1 MASQPAHNEIVHTSM
16 GAGRW
21 LSAIMY
27 LGTCRS
33 LVRTMFVLCAC
44 TYCLLECV
52 CVFAHICAN
61 TNAQIYHLLVYMEE
75 LVRSSVCICGHIWI
89 NYQFSLQFCSHKTCR
104 KLLNIDCVLPNFLGI
119 FSIWHIFG
127 RQEKHFA
134 FSCLYPNPPSK
145 SNCGS

>member
-21 LSAIMY
+21 FSAIMY

-61 TNAQIYHLLVYMEE
+61 TNAQIYHLLVYDSLSDVGEIR
-75 LVRSSVCICGHIWI
+75 V
-89 NYQFSLQFCSHKTCR
+89 YQRADFQSGSR
-104 KLLNIDCVLPNFLGI
+104 VLKKVF
-119 FSIWHIFG
+119 
-127 RQEKHFA
+127 
-134 FSCLYPNPPSK
+134 
-145 SNCGS
+145 